1 MGMDTPRARIAV
13 VNDSPEFLGIV
24 ERVLEDLGPYEVFTF
39 RDAETSLAE
48 LRAVRPSLIL
58 VDVLVAEV
66 PSGWELAL
74 LAGADSVLGPIPLV
88 ITSPAVPGLGRRL
101 DELREV
107 AGIRVLSKPFTADEL
122 HDMVAEVLRG
132 TGRAE
137 FDRQE
142 PM

>member
-1 MGMDTPRARIAV
+1 MDSPRTRIAV
-13 VNDSPEFLGIV
+13 VNDSPDFLAVV

-39 RDAETSLAE
+39 RDEETSLGE
-48 LRAVRPSLIL
+48 IRAVRPSLIL

-74 LAGADSVLGPIPLV
+74 LAGADSVLGPIPIV

-101 DELREV
+101 EELRAV
-107 AGIRVLSKPFTADEL
+107 AGIRVLSKPFTAEEL
-122 HDMVAEVLRG
+122 HGVVAEVLRG